1 MRDDEKSTRK
11 LGDAEIRDLPEKQVR
26 PESEEGVVGGK
37 SAKKA
42 PARSIPKRGGG
53 GGGSTGGPKGGS
65 FRR

>member
-11 LGDAEIRDLPEKQVR
+11 PGDAEITDLPAKQVKA
-26 PESEEGVVGGK
+26 ESEEGIVGGK

-53 GGGSTGGPKGGS
+53 GGSTGGPRGGS